1 MTDAKETVKKILKKS
16 RQDLSIGEIAE
27 KAGLS
32 RETVS
37 KYVGILQAEGEI
49 ELGREIGHGK
59 LFKGKECI
67 GICPQCGELIE
78 KDLFINR
85 LKSQK
90 EKENLLRVLGF
101 FGGIMLFLD
110 DIEDFP
116 KLDRLHHWQIGAIS
130 ALASALFP
138 SPEEV
143 ALECPKC
150 GAALAVSI
158 KKAVK
163 KLTRERKLNCKGM
176 KK

>member
-1 MTDAKETVKKILKKS
+1 MSDAKESIKEALKKS
-16 RQDLSIGEIAE
+16 KQDLSIGEIAE
-27 KAGLS
+27 RTGLS

-37 KYVGILQAEGEI
+37 KYVGILEAEGEI
-49 ELGREIGHGK
+49 ELSREIGHGK
-59 LFKGKECI
+59 LFKREDWI
-67 GICPQCGELIE
+67 GICPQCSELIE
-78 KDLFINR
+78 KIQLISR

-130 ALASALFP
+130 TLASILFP

-143 ALECPKC
+143 TLECPKC
-150 GAALAVSI
+150 GANLAISI
-158 KKAVK
+158 KKAVE
-163 KLTRERKLNCKGM
+163 KLTESETEL
-176 KK
+176 